1 MAKVIVSPVLQM
13 GPEEDTVIIQGA
25 HFLHVLPHILS

>member
-1 MAKVIVSPVLQM
+1 MTKVIVPPVLQM
-13 GPEEDTVIIQGA
+13 GLEEDTAIIQGA